1 MLTGAY
7 QGLLGEALPDLDPAY
22 RAPFADVAGSPQAVS
37 LNALDTQVLSAPPGT
52 IGVSA
57 AQYGRVA
64 QSVAL
69 GLAVAGFSA
78 GQKLATAL
86 NAAAGPI
93 NLRLIVTGGV
103 GLAAVLASIALSVWI
118 GRGIIS
124 ELAALRREALELARR
139 RLPRVMARLS
149 SGEKVDVEAEAPA
162 LPADCRRNLA
172 MRSQSLLHQQLLLLD
187 SLEQRASGPE
197 ELDRLFQIDHLAT
210 RMRRN
215 AEGLLVLAGE
225 QPGRRRITIDDEI
238 VLYLF
243 GMPGQERFW
252 FMWNELG
259 YGATGVVILADTR
272 RLADCFTAVDYFE
285 LRQIPFIVA
294 VNAFDGAPRFHPES
308 VRAALDLDP
317 HVPLVMCDARDRTSC
332 RDVLLALIA
341 HLRRLQEGA
350 YNEHAMG

>member
-1 MLTGAY
+1 MAYDGFNPDGDPVAPLAVKLLIAGGFGVGKTTFVRAVTEIKSLHTEEYISQRGA
-7 QGLLGEALPDLDPAY
+7 QTDRL
-22 RAPFADVAGSPQAVS
+22 ADVPDKQTTTV
-37 LNALDTQVLSAPPGT
+37 ALDFG
-52 IGVSA
+52 
-57 AQYGRVA
+57 
-64 QSVAL
+64 
-69 GLAVAGFSA
+69 
-78 GQKLATAL
+78 
-86 NAAAGPI
+86 
-93 NLRLIVTGGV
+93 
-103 GLAAVLASIALSVWI
+103 
-118 GRGIIS
+118 
-124 ELAALRREALELARR
+124 
-139 RLPRVMARLS
+139 
-149 SGEKVDVEAEAPA
+149 
-162 LPADCRRNLA
+162 
-172 MRSQSLLHQQLLLLD
+172 
-187 SLEQRASGPE
+187 
-197 ELDRLFQIDHLAT
+197 
-210 RMRRN
+210 
-215 AEGLLVLAGE
+215 
-225 QPGRRRITIDDEI
+225 RITIDDEI

-317 HVPLVMCDARDRTSC
+317 HVPLVICDARDRTSC